1 MDVKASNSPQRVV
14 HDVCSVQRLPP
25 TLISRFAAMGGRLPD
40 TAVAVKERFRPR
52 IQAVGGPQDPC
63 LHCMGVFRGV
73 IERLMQPVLWAL
85 AELAGLCSIAA
96 VGVGLGLVHEDASEQ
111 DACPPPDTV
120 CPLNDLIVFSQSVP
134 ALQKGAQTL
143 VGEGNAA
150 ASSTIW
156 AIFCP
161 AGGWSIRSILSR
173 TFASGG
179 LFLVKNRNHS
189 NNHPASRLSAHIVM
203 KAAEGHCKHTVEYIQ
218 IHAYTVAYM
227 HIHIIHTCTYALFVL
242 RQFFTLV
249 YSYIQHTS
257 IYNVN
262 TFQIHTHTR
271 TYIQS

>member
-1 MDVKASNSPQRVV
+1 M

-120 CPLNDLIVFSQSVP
+120 RPLNDLIVFSQSVP

-203 KAAEGHCKHTVEYIQ
+203 KAAEGHCKHTVEYSQ
-218 IHAYTVAYM
+218 IHAYTVGFK

-257 IYNVN
+257 IYNLD
-262 TFQIHTHTR
+262 TFQIHTHTW
-271 TYIQS
+271 TYIQT

>member
-1 MDVKASNSPQRVV
+1 M

-52 IQAVGGPQDPC
+52 IQAVGGPQYPC

-73 IERLMQPVLWAL
+73 IERLMQLVLRAL

-96 VGVGLGLVHEDASEQ
+96 VGVGLRLVHEDASEQ

-120 CPLNDLIVFSQSVP
+120 RPLNDLIVFSQSVP

-150 ASSTIW
+150 PSSTIW

-173 TFASGG
+173 SFASGG
-179 LFLVKNRNHS
+179 LFLVKYRNHS

-218 IHAYTVAYM
+218 IHENTVVYM
-227 HIHIIHTCTYALFVL
+227 HIQIMHTYTYALFVL
-242 RQFFTLV
+242 GHFFTLV
-249 YSYIQHTS
+249 
-257 IYNVN
+257 
-262 TFQIHTHTR
+262 
-271 TYIQS
+271 